1 MTWQDFVAK
10 VNTTLDAL
18 GLAHDAVDVRYIDVL
33 GSEGVLRVEVLRKD
47 DDSGRHDMFVE

>member
-1 MTWQDFVAK
+1 MTWQDFVAT

-18 GLAHDAVDVRYIDVL
+18 GLAHDAVDVRYIDIL

>member
-1 MTWQDFVAK
+1 MTWQEFVDK